1 MQRVKKDDITN
12 SYFVT
17 SANWEITVLSKS
29 FDRAVS
35 TGLERMF
42 ASEGKSLNLSPA
54 IIVID
59 MTNYSINFSD
69 EHSKVYSTSSVLSD
83 IGMHDLAKK
92 FKSIVEE

>member
-1 MQRVKKDDITN
+1 MQRIKKDDITN
-12 SYFVT
+12 SYFIT

-29 FDRAVS
+29 FDMAVS
-35 TGLERMF
+35 EGLEKMF
-42 ASEGKSLNLSPA
+42 LSEGKNLNLSPA

-59 MTNYSINFSD
+59 MTNFSINFSD

-92 FKSIVEE
+92 FKSIIE